1 MSDGMYTKILAE
13 LTVDGQTYN
22 AEIEITPTNCMPASE
37 KAERD
42 ALIKDLE
49 LDNNLRVFDENYKDD
64 PISEPLPLKDGI
76 LGIGWLTSE
85 GQHRTY
91 PSKTRVKVL
100 FK

>member
-1 MSDGMYTKILAE
+1 MSDGMYTKCYAK

-49 LDNNLRVFDENYKDD
+49 LDNNLRVFDENYKGD
-64 PISEPLPLKDGI
+64 PISEPLPLKEGTLD
-76 LGIGWLTSE
+76 IGWCKAE
-85 GQHRTY
+85 DKHRSY
-91 PSKTRVKVL
+91 PSRTQVKVL